1 MKKTFLLYNIIF
13 FLILSAVSACN
24 KSEHNEEE
32 GGTYLVSGCVVC
44 DSTMALDSL
53 MLYVDNHNSLRIDTI
68 VLDDTLRFTRQYHTK
83 GLDELVLCCDS
94 GELCRFYATEGM
106 MVDFLLDVSKDE
118 VRAKFEASENDTIN
132 AWLQQMS
139 KNFDSWSEFQR
150 KDKLDALIA
159 DKDTTMRT
167 TLLLRD
173 HVMEFND
180 SVYVRRFLGGQAV
193 SAKPKWLIQSIE
205 HLLDEKSLTK
215 NRSRRLPAAT
225 FEMKDDSVLFNM
237 ADSRSDY
244 LLIYFWADYSEESVD
259 SLKVLAKLIADKYE
273 DKRLNFMTCCLHTP
287 DSAWWAQQVLK
298 QPGKHT
304 WVKGG
309 MSDPRLKDWGI
320 RQTPSVVL
328 LDMYNNQQQ
337 RDVWGETLRKALD
350 RLPKRILGKR

>member
-13 FLILSAVSACN
+13 FLILSAVSACK

-44 DSTMALDSL
+44 DSTMSLDSL
-53 MLYVDNHNSLRIDTI
+53 LLYVDNHNSLRIDTI
-68 VLDDTLRFTRQYHTK
+68 VPDDTFRFTRQYHTK

-94 GELCRFYATEGM
+94 GELCRFYAAEGM
-106 MVDFLLDVSKDE
+106 VVHFLLDVSKSE
-118 VRAKFEASENDTIN
+118 VRAIFEADENDTIN

-139 KNFDSWSEFQR
+139 KNFASWSEFQR
-150 KDKLDALIA
+150 KDQLDALIA
-159 DKDTTMRT
+159 DRDTSIRT

-180 SVYVRRFLGGQAV
+180 SVYVRRFLGGQAA
-193 SAKPKWLIQSIE
+193 SAKPQWLIQSIE
-205 HLLDEKSLTK
+205 HLLDEKSFTK
-215 NRSRRLPAAT
+215 NRTRRLPAAS

-237 ADSRSDY
+237 AESRSDY
-244 LLIYFWADYSEESVD
+244 LLIYLWADYSKASID
-259 SLKVLAKLIADKYE
+259 SLKVLSKLIGEKYE
-273 DKRLNFMTCCLHTP
+273 DKRLKFMTCCLHTP
-287 DSAWWAQQVLK
+287 DSAWWSQQVLK
-298 QPGKHT
+298 QPGMHT

-309 MSDPRLKDWGI
+309 MSDPRMKDWGI
-320 RQTPSVVL
+320 RQTPSVIL